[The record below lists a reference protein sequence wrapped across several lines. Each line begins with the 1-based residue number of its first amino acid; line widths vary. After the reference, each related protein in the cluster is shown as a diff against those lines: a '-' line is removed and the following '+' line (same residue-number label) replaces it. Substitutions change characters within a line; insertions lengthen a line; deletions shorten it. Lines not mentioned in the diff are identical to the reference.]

1 MDTNKETKN
10 NLIAKKQTH
19 LGKIV
24 SKLGNHGPALILQLP
39 HIQAP
44 QQSHLCTLTFLS
56 HTIRTGSI
64 LQK

>member
-1 MDTNKETKN
+1 MAQTKKQKTT
-10 NLIAKKQTH
+10 LIAKKQTH

-24 SKLGNHGPALILQLP
+24 SQLGDHGPALILQLP

-44 QQSHLCTLTFLS
+44 QQSHLSTLTFLS
-56 HTIRTGSI
+56 HTVLYL